1 MKKMLP
7 RLSKYSSIAG
17 RDAIAFAGGCIIA
30 ACLVLC
36 AGCSRRENNQQKTVV
51 VYTCLDQVYSEPILK
66 AFEKQTGIRVLPVYD
81 AESAKT
87 TGLVNRLLARR
98 GNPDC
103 DVFWNNE
110 VLQTERLAQKG
121 MLASYV
127 SPQAKRFPRRFRDE
141 HGRWTGFAARMRVII
156 YNTNIVSPEDVPS
169 RLEDFASAKW
179 RGKAAIARPYFG
191 TTLTHMIVLHQRRG
205 QEWLLGYLNS
215 LRGNDVAL
223 CSGNG
228 PVRDMVAAGERAF
241 GLTDTDD
248 AHGAMLDGKPVGVVI
263 PDAPQGAVLIPNTV
277 AMIANCPHPEAA
289 RKLID
294 YLLSPD
300 VERKLARG
308 RGAQI
313 PLATD
318 LSDVKTPWDD
328 LPGKEKAMEFDIP
341 RAAAS
346 VNAVVELLN
355 RAEMDK

>member
-1 MKKMLP
+1 MKKMLA
-7 RLSKYSSIAG
+7 RLSKYSSMAG
-17 RDAIAFAGGCIIA
+17 RDAIALAGGCIIA

-36 AGCSRRENNQQKTVV
+36 AGCSRRENDQQKTVV

-66 AFEKQTGIRVLPVYD
+66 AFEKRTGIRVLPVYD

-121 MLASYV
+121 VLASYL
-127 SPQAKRFPRRFRDE
+127 SPQVKRFPRRFRDE

-156 YNTNIVSPEDVPS
+156 YNTNIVSPEGVPS

-191 TTLTHMIVLHQRRG
+191 TTLTHMIVLHQQMG
-205 QEWLLGYLNS
+205 PDWLLGYLNS

-248 AHGAMLDGKPVGVVI
+248 AHGAMLDGKPVGIVI

-294 YLLSPD
+294 FLLSPD
-300 VERKLARG
+300 VERRLARG

-313 PLATD
+313 PLAED
-318 LSDVKTPWDD
+318 LSDVKP
-328 LPGKEKAMEFDIP
+328 PGTICLGRKRLWSLTFP
-341 RAAAS
+341 RRGR
-346 VNAVVELLN
+346 L
-355 RAEMDK
+355 